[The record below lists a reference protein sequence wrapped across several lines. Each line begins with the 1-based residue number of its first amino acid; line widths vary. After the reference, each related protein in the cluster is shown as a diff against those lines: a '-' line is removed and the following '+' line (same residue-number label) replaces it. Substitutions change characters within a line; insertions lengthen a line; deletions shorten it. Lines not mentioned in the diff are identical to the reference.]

1 MKSKT
6 CILIGI
12 TFAWAGILAVQA
24 SAPPLPY
31 GGPLPQEKTIGKI
44 EPMAAF
50 NGAMPTGVAVS
61 IGRRVFVC
69 FPRWGDSVPFT
80 VAEIKNGQP
89 SPYPNQSMNN
99 NDPAHASAVF
109 VSAQSVVVD
118 ALDRLWVLD
127 TGSIEFQPVLPGGP
141 KLVGID
147 LTNNRIIKVISF
159 PPSVVLPTTYLNDV
173 RIDLRRRSAGV
184 AYITDSSD
192 KGPNGIIVVD
202 LDSGKSWRRLND
214 HPSTKAETNFLAF
227 VEGEPLMQ
235 RKAGQPPQYLKIGS
249 DGIALSDDGQRLYY
263 CPLASRRLYSVSAEA
278 LASDTLPEQQV
289 AATVIDEGMKPASDG
304 LEADSEGRIYATDYE
319 QGAIVR
325 RKTDGTYECVMRDA
339 RALWPDTLSLA
350 GDGYLYFIAN
360 QLHRQPSFRDGKDE
374 RQKPYT
380 LFRVQVA
387 GAPVRLRR

>member
-1 MKSKT
+1 
-6 CILIGI
+6 
-12 TFAWAGILAVQA
+12 
-24 SAPPLPY
+24 
-31 GGPLPQEKTIGKI
+31 
-44 EPMAAF
+44 
-50 NGAMPTGVAVS
+50 
-61 IGRRVFVC
+61 
-69 FPRWGDSVPFT
+69 
-80 VAEIKNGQP
+80 
-89 SPYPNQSMNN
+89 
-99 NDPAHASAVF
+99 
-109 VSAQSVVVD
+109 
-118 ALDRLWVLD
+118 
-127 TGSIEFQPVLPGGP
+127 
-141 KLVGID
+141 
-147 LTNNRIIKVISF
+147 
-159 PPSVVLPTTYLNDV
+159 
-173 RIDLRRRSAGV
+173 
-184 AYITDSSD
+184 
-192 KGPNGIIVVD
+192 VD

-360 QLHRQPSFRDGKDE
+360 QLHRQPNYHDGKDE